1 MVTPPRAARHN
12 RRRVPFLGALLTSL
26 LTAALLPRALRRR
39 RPARSLI
46 VSPTES
52 TVVAGDGA
60 VRSVQSALL
69 TMPRTEMQRLWSRGN
84 LENLGRTYWRFLSF
98 ATFGLI
104 RVRYTESERSVVFL
118 CPPFTLLR
126 FGAPEYE
133 LEHERGRISWPIK
146 GGMLVSR
153 HGRATGHL
161 ALEVQ
166 REDASTDPVTALVEV
181 EVNNFYPALASR
193 LGLDC
198 YQVTQAFIHV
208 RVTHAFLRSLARLDL
223 AESHIRHFPTA

>member
-1 MVTPPRAARHN
+1 MLVA
-12 RRRVPFLGALLTSL
+12 V
-26 LTAALLPRALRRR
+26 ALLPRALRRR
-39 RPARSLI
+39 RPAQTLI

-52 TVVAGDGA
+52 TVVASDGA

-69 TMPRTEMQRLWSRGN
+69 TMPRAELQRLWSRDN
-84 LENLGRTYWRFLSF
+84 LENLGRTYWRFLSHS
-98 ATFGLI
+98 TFGLI
-104 RVRYTESERSVVFL
+104 RVRYTESERSIVFL

-126 FGAPEYE
+126 FGTPEYE
-133 LEHERGRISWPIK
+133 VEHERGRIRWPIK
-146 GGMLVSR
+146 GGLLVAR
-153 HGRATGHL
+153 HGRGYGHL

-166 REDASTDPVTALVEV
+166 REDPSADPVTALVEV

-198 YQVTQAFIHV
+198 YQATQAFVHV

-223 AESHIRHFPTA
+223 AESQVRRFPTA

>member
-12 RRRVPFLGALLTSL
+12 KRRVPFLGALLTTL
-26 LTAALLPRALRRR
+26 LAVALLPRALRRR
-39 RPARSLI
+39 RPAQTLI

-69 TMPRTEMQRLWSRGN
+69 TMPRAELQRLWSRDN
-84 LENLGRTYWRFLSF
+84 LENLGRTYWRFLSL
-98 ATFGLI
+98 ATFGLV
-104 RVRYTESERSVVFL
+104 RVRYTKSERSVILLF
-118 CPPFTLLR
+118 PPITLLR

-133 LEHERGRISWPIK
+133 IEPERGRIRWPIK
-146 GGMLVSR
+146 GGILVSR
-153 HGRATGHL
+153 HGRGTGHL

-166 REDASTDPVTALVEV
+166 REDASADPVTVLVEV

-193 LGLDC
+193 LGFDC
-198 YQVTQAFIHV
+198 YQATQAFVHV
-208 RVTHAFLRSLARLDL
+208 RVTHAFLRSLARLEL
-223 AESHIRHFPTA
+223 AESHVRRFPTA